1 MTKSAKSTSFSRR
14 IEILLAV
21 LSGAVVIAM
30 AAYLLHAAFFSQPSL
45 VALSVTAGA
54 PDADGNIRFTVRND
68 GEQTAANVHV
78 TMVVG
83 GGGTETDRRTV
94 QIDYVPAHSEVEG
107 ALILADGEFGLQRRF
122 VVEGYIDP

>member
-1 MTKSAKSTSFSRR
+1 MTKSAKSTPFARR
-14 IEILLAV
+14 VEILLAV

-30 AAYLLHAAFFSQPSL
+30 AAYLLHAAFFSQPSP
-45 VALSVTAGA
+45 VSLSVTAGA
-54 PDADGNIRFTVRND
+54 PDAGGNIRFTVRND
-68 GEQTAANVHV
+68 GDRTAANVHV